1 MSHLT
6 EIFSCQ
12 FFTFYKNFTKSL
24 VISIASACTHSAA
37 RRVVGI
43 IMNHRQTAVTA
54 PMPNTEK
61 VRSTNVIILVHLF
74 NSVLDVSTFG
84 KILETCFLCVKIEIG
99 MECDVCAVL
108 NDFHAACKGLK
119 KCEYIKRLHFLH
131 QST

>member
-1 MSHLT
+1 MNFAAKKSNFASYRDFQLS
-6 EIFSCQ
+6 IF
-12 FFTFYKNFTKSL
+12 TVYKNFTKSL

-84 KILETCFLCVKIEIG
+84 KILETCFLCVKIESTKLSEWSA
-99 MECDVCAVL
+99 MYVL
-108 NDFHAACKGLK
+108 FSMIFMQHVKD
-119 KCEYIKRLHFLH
+119 
-131 QST
+131 